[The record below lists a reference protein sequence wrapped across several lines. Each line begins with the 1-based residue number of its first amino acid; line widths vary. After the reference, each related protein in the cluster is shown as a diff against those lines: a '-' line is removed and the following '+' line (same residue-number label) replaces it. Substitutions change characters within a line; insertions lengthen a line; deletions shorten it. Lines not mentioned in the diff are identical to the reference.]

1 MSGNFIEIIGKTFNR
16 WIVRVIPEGIQPL
29 PNTTDFGS
37 DSITLQFCIYN
48 KKEHDEKFS
57 KPLSIDNVEGLSSN
71 SILFDSDGQ
80 FIWKVGNSDK
90 LEYPITKEEYNN
102 AHCLIIWSDPFG
114 SAAFKDG
121 TYRKGVFITKA
132 FKKTAELKSRI
143 MTHVIEVELQVI
155 ESVISFFIDLV
166 IENSSGESE
175 FLKGLC
181 DGLNNNETRLKEF
194 GKLGVIS
201 PSIGANNTKFLSII
215 NNSAEK
221 IYGTYYDSDTEV
233 DLYDLDFWYDEYAK
247 KKDGELQWGD
257 TKISLYD
264 FKEPIGQHYG
274 AMLRIGN
281 DAKIYS
287 NEGFSNLDWGILSYQ
302 TGIGSDN
309 AKMLANMDPSSR
321 DEIQDDIATDEGY
334 ELAMDSASSNEK
346 PVFFDRR
353 KLFLNTV
360 KTIQRTGGYY
370 THLEVQIHNEKEK
383 ARKEKLLS
391 ESRKHMPQIKY

>member
-1 MSGNFIEIIGKTFNR
+1 MSENFSEIKQKTLER
-16 WIVRVIPEGIQPL
+16 WILRVIPEGIQPL
-29 PNTTDFGS
+29 PNTTDFGC
-37 DSITLQFCIYN
+37 DSITFQFCLYN

-57 KPLSIDNVEGLSSN
+57 KPLSINNVEALRAN
-71 SILFDSDGQ
+71 SILFDCEGH
-80 FIWKVGNSDK
+80 FIWKVGSSGK

-102 AHCLIIWSDPFG
+102 AYSLIIWSNPFG

-121 TYRKGVFITKA
+121 AYRKGVFIATSL
-132 FKKTAELKSRI
+132 KKTEEVRSNVL
-143 MTHVIEVELQVI
+143 THVIEMELKII

-166 IENSSGESE
+166 IENSSGKSE

-181 DGLNNNETRLKEF
+181 DGLNNNKTRLKAF

-201 PSIGANNTKFLSII
+201 PSIGSNNTKWLANR
-215 NNSAEK
+215 NNTAEN

-233 DLYDLDFWYDEYAK
+233 DLYDLDFWYSEYAK
-247 KKDGELQWGD
+247 KKGDELQWGD
-257 TKISLYD
+257 TKISIYD
-264 FKEPIGQHYG
+264 FKEPIRQHYG

-302 TGIGSDN
+302 VGIGPDN
-309 AKMLANMDPSSR
+309 AKTFANMDPSSR

-334 ELAMDSASSNEK
+334 KLAINSVSSNEK

-370 THLEVQIHNEKEK
+370 THLEVQIHNEEEK
-383 ARKEKLLS
+383 AREERLRF
-391 ESRKHMPQIKY
+391 ESRKYTPQNKA